1 MRYWKKAVL
10 ILILAALVFCG
21 AAPAASAEEV
31 GTTQTET
38 TSLDSARETLYV
50 VTGTN
55 PEDADVPVTQL
66 QVPEAKYYKDFTY
79 GSNVIFSGI
88 YKTHK
93 LYFQIP
99 EYWDSQYV
107 YAQIEAELSQ
117 LIQNVPASLTFM
129 VNETPVATYKMDY
142 ASGSTQVFFVEIPL
156 ELVNEGYNSFD
167 ITGYVRLYDDDGCI
181 DDFSG
186 ANWISVRGTSFV
198 QVGYDVKPSG
208 QRISA
213 YPYPF
218 LSSLDETGSGTAI
231 LVSDWCDVDELTA
244 ALMLRADLG
253 SETELEDAI
262 TLARISDSTGDENYR
277 IVIGLQSNLD
287 AHYRSIAQSVGE
299 DLSTQALVHFYVD
312 GDVETL
318 LITSDSGEALMEAA
332 MMLMDESR
340 VSQEKYDTALVRENA
355 ADGIRSQIG
364 STLEA
369 GRMTLDSLLDSGLSF
384 VGPFHQ
390 EGDIYLPFSGGYVL
404 AESGMVDLKFRYS
417 ENLDFDRSM
426 ITVYWG
432 DIPVS
437 SKRLTK
443 ENAGG
448 DTLSFTMP
456 DDVVGT
462 YAGKITIAFE
472 LELPDLFCTPRM
484 DEMPW
489 AYVTSDS
496 SFYLPVGTGS
506 SYTFGQRP
514 YPFEVSSRFN
524 ELNVVIP
531 EHITAAELNTLGRVI
546 ALYGEQPSP
555 YGDLRVTYA
564 NDLIEELDEHGTSI
578 VKEGKNDNLIVIGTY
593 ADNSMIRELN
603 PNLSFRYSDTGSNFL
618 SNDAMVLSDHYAR
631 EIATM
636 QLFPSPYADGR
647 AVMVVGTLDDTGMQ
661 NLHSFLSQ
669 SSSTWK
675 MEKDTILIDADQQIR
690 TFELAEKKTSTST
703 PILKRMLESN
713 QEAAI
718 FTLVATGV
726 MVLLLLMFILILIR
740 LYWRQKK

>member
-10 ILILAALVFCG
+10 IFILAALVFCG

-31 GTTQTET
+31 GAVQTEI

-117 LIQNVPASLTFM
+117 LIQDVPASLTFM

-218 LSSLDETGSGTAI
+218 LSSLDETGSGTTI

-555 YGDLRVTYA
+555 YGDLCVTYA

-578 VKEGKNDNLIVIGTY
+578 AKEGKNDNLIVIGTY

-647 AVMVVGTLDDTGMQ
+647 AVMVVGALDDTGMQ

>member
-1 MRYWKKAVL
+1 MRHWKNG
-10 ILILAALVFCG
+10 ILVFLLVALVACG
-21 AAPAASAEEV
+21 FAPSAVAQEV
-31 GTTQTET
+31 ATMQEKR
-38 TSLDSARETLYV
+38 TSLDSARDTLYA

-55 PEDADVPVTQL
+55 PEDADTPVTQL
-66 QVPEAKYYKDFTY
+66 QVPQANYYKDFTY

-99 EYWDSQYV
+99 EYWQFQYV
-107 YAQIEAELSQ
+107 YAQIEVELSQ
-117 LIQNVPASLTFM
+117 LIQDVPASLTFM
-129 VNETPVATYKMDY
+129 ANGTPVATYQMDY
-142 ASGSTQVFFVEIPL
+142 ARGSTQVFFVEVPL
-156 ELVNEGYNSFD
+156 ELVNVGYNSFD

-198 QVGYDVKPSG
+198 QVGYDVKASN
-208 QRISA
+208 QLISA

-231 LVSDWCDVDELTA
+231 LVSNQCDVDELSA

-262 TLARISDSTGDENYR
+262 TLARIADSTGEENYR

-287 AHYRSIAQSVGE
+287 DHYRSVADSVGA
-299 DLSTQALVHFYVD
+299 DLSQQAMVHFYVD
-312 GDVETL
+312 GGVETL
-318 LITSDSGEALMEAA
+318 LITSDSGEALTEAA

-340 VSQEKYDTALVRENA
+340 VSQEKRSTAFVRENA
-355 ADGIRSQIG
+355 ADSIRAQMG

-404 AESGMVDLKFRYS
+404 AESGMVNLKFRYS

-437 SKRLTK
+437 SKRLTR

-514 YPFEVSSRFN
+514 YPFEVSSQFN

-531 EHITAAELNTLGRVI
+531 EHITAAELNTLGRLI

-555 YGDLRVTYA
+555 YGNLRVTYA
-564 NDLIEELDEHGTSI
+564 NDLIEELDEHGTPI
-578 VKEGKNDNLIVIGTY
+578 TKEGKNDNLIVIGTY

-603 PNLSFRYSDTGSNFL
+603 QNLSFRYSDTGSNFL

-647 AVMVVGTLDDTGMQ
+647 AVLVVGALDDAGMQ
-661 NLHSFLSQ
+661 NLYRFLSQ
-669 SSSTWK
+669 ASSTWK
-675 MEKDTILIDADQQIR
+675 MEKDTILIDSDQQIR
-690 TFELAEKKTSTST
+690 TFELAEKKADVAT
-703 PILKRMLESN
+703 PLLRRMLESN
-713 QEAAI
+713 EETAI